1 MVCNAGVFT
10 PEFQETDVIV
20 AEKKNL
26 PLNAGLLEIKGT
38 FNI

>member
-20 AEKKNL
+20 AEKKICHL
-26 PLNAGLLEIKGT
+26 MQV
-38 FNI
+38 